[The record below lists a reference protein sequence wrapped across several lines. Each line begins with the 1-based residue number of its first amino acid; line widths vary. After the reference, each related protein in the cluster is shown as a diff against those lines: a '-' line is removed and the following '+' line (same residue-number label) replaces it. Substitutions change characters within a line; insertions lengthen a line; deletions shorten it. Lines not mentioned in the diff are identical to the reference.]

1 MPLEDHDI
9 RAVLARAQEI
19 ELGTQSDA
27 AEIERVIQ
35 AAEEVGISR
44 ASVERAFRERLN
56 LPARASSVGDLV
68 FARSSD
74 DKYYTAEV
82 LAVDTHGVRVRFLR
96 GSEHEVST
104 DEIRP
109 CTLLP
114 GERVICPWPWWGPWT
129 CTVLSYDAARQRVS
143 VSDGWGETRDFSI
156 TEIWTAPPRAPDQ
169 HRATKRKIYAVLLG
183 VGAVGGTIVGA
194 IVSSL
199 LFP

>member
-19 ELGTQSDA
+19 ELSTHSDA

-44 ASVERAFRERLN
+44 TSVERAFRERLL
-56 LPARASSVGDLV
+56 LPIRASSVGDVV

-74 DKYYTAEV
+74 NKYYTAEV
-82 LAVDTHGVRVRFLR
+82 LAVDADGVRVRFLR
-96 GSEHEVST
+96 GSEHQVAAN
-104 DEIRP
+104 EITP

-129 CTVLSYDAARQRVS
+129 CTVLSFDAANRRVT

-156 TEIWTAPPRAPDQ
+156 TEIWTTPPRARDQ
-169 HRATKRKIYAVLLG
+169 QRATKRKIYAVLLG

-194 IVSSL
+194 VVTNL

>member
-19 ELGTQSDA
+19 ELSTHSDA

-44 ASVERAFRERLN
+44 TSVERAFRERLL
-56 LPARASSVGDLV
+56 LPIRASSAGDVV

-74 DKYYTAEV
+74 NKYYTAEV
-82 LAVDTHGVRVRFLR
+82 LAVDADGVRVRFLR
-96 GSEHEVST
+96 CSEHQVAAN
-104 DEIRP
+104 EITP

-129 CTVLSYDAARQRVS
+129 CTVLSFDAANRRVT

-156 TEIWTAPPRAPDQ
+156 TEIWTTPPRARDQ
-169 HRATKRKIYAVLLG
+169 QRATKRKIYAVLLG

-194 IVSSL
+194 VVTNL